1 VPTFSRA
8 STKLALLVVVLAVPA
23 CGRAPSGDGQP
34 EIRPSPAPAGVVILG
49 SVSLDPGREYE
60 VFRPFADYLA
70 AHLGEVGIGTGKV
83 VVTDSLS
90 RMVEALRR
98 GTVDIYIDSPF
109 PVAFVCER
117 GEARPILR
125 RWKRGSETY
134 HSVVFARSDSGI
146 ESADDL
152 RGHVIAFGE
161 PFSTTGFLLPKATLV
176 SSGLKLVNYADS
188 AAAIP
193 SDQVGY
199 VFSNDAENT
208 LFWVLKNKVS
218 AGAVNADYFAA
229 LAGSRIDELR
239 IILSTEETPRNVVCV
254 RSDLDPEVVRKVE
267 EVLLAMNDE
276 QLGQKVL
283 RDFEQTTKFDRFP
296 TGAARDLARVHQLLA
311 YIEEDVGQ

>member
-1 VPTFSRA
+1 VPTIPRA
-8 STKLALLVVVLAVPA
+8 STKLALLVVLLAVPA
-23 CGRAPSGDGQP
+23 CGPAPKELAQP
-34 EIRPSPAPAGVVILG
+34 EARRSPAAAGVVTLG

-70 AHLGEVGIGTGKV
+70 SHLGEVGIGTGRV
-83 VVTDSLS
+83 VVSDSLS

-98 GTVDIYIDSPF
+98 GEVDIYIDSPF
-109 PVAFVCER
+109 PVAFACER

-125 RWKRGSETY
+125 RWKRGSENY

-146 ESADDL
+146 KSAGDL

-161 PFSTTGFLLPKATLV
+161 PFSTTGFLLPKATLA

-193 SDQVGY
+193 SDQIGY

-239 IILSTEETPRNVVCV
+239 VILSTEETPRNVVCV

-267 EVLLAMNDE
+267 EVLLAMNGE
-276 QLGQKVL
+276 QPGQKVL

-296 TGAARDLARVHQLLA
+296 TGAARDLARVDELLA

>member
-1 VPTFSRA
+1 MPWISRV
-8 STKLALLVVVLAVPA
+8 STLLVLLGALLAVPA
-23 CGRAPSGDGQP
+23 CRPAPQGQSQP
-34 EIRPSPAPAGVVILG
+34 EVIQSPVPAGIVTLG
-49 SVSLDPGREYE
+49 SVSLDPGREHE
-60 VFRPFADYLA
+60 VFRPFANYLA
-70 AHLGEVGIGTGKV
+70 SHLGEVGIGTGRV
-83 VVTDSLS
+83 VVSDSLS

-98 GTVDIYIDSPF
+98 GSVDIYIDSPF

-125 RWKRGSETY
+125 RWKRGSQTY
-134 HSVVFARSDSGI
+134 HSVIFARSDSGI
-146 ESADDL
+146 ETADDL
-152 RGHVIAFGE
+152 RGHMVAFGE
-161 PFSTTGFLLPKATLV
+161 PFSTTGFLLPKATLA

-188 AAAIP
+188 AAAVP

-254 RSDLDPEVVRKVE
+254 RSDLDPELVQKVE
-267 EVLLAMNDE
+267 EVLLAMDDE
-276 QLGQKVL
+276 EQGQKVL
-283 RDFEQTTKFDRFP
+283 RDFEQTTRFDRFP
-296 TGAARDLARVHQLLA
+296 TGAASDLARVHELLS
-311 YIEEDVGQ
+311 YINEDVGK